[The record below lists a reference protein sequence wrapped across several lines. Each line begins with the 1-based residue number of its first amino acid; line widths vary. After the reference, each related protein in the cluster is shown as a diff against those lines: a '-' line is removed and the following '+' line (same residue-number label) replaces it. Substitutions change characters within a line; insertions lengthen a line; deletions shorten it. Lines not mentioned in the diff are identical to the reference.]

1 MLDKRVAI
9 TPINDPDISPG
20 GIIIPDEAKE
30 RSDQGYVKYLGTN
43 CEELEVGDYVM
54 FSGYTGTNLAVDGEG
69 HVIIMHK
76 DFIICKLDPPNTQVP
91 GLYYRDKK
99 GWKEYVNKIV
109 EYLYSITNDLF
120 IIDEPVHREFIEKL
134 LAEHQPYFNADS
146 ETSLYLIAQAM
157 RNHPFHRS
165 TGIVDYRSKKDKS
178 GF

>member
-1 MLDKRVAI
+1 MLRMLDKRVAV

-20 GIIIPDEAKE
+20 GIIIPDVAKE

-43 CEELEVGDYVM
+43 CEELEIGDYVM

-99 GWKEYVNKIV
+99 GWKDFLASYDTLCNTYVFEGPGV
-109 EYLYSITNDLF
+109 E
-120 IIDEPVHREFIEKL
+120 EIEKL

-146 ETSLYLIAQAM
+146 ETSIALIASAIK
-157 RNHPFHRS
+157 NHPFHRS